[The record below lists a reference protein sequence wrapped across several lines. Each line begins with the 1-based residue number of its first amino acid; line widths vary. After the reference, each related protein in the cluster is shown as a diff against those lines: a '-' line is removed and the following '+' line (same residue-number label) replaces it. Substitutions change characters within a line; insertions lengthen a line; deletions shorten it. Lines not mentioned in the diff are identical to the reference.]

1 MLFPKRHSLVLQP
14 WWWLRRGRL
23 AGQRGLGGWRRGGGD
38 GGRGGRGR
46 RVGYD
51 SPCPPAL
58 RLLFQ
63 NAPISLSVRTELARS
78 ERAEQTR
85 KPIKCSVNV
94 AL

>member
-1 MLFPKRHSLVLQP
+1 MGER
-14 WWWLRRGRL
+14 WRGWGERW
-23 AGQRGLGGWRRGGGD
+23 GE
-38 GGRGGRGR
+38 GR

-85 KPIKCSVNV
+85 KPIKRSVNV